1 MKKIILAALVFSST
15 TIALAQGSKDRTTA
29 IMSYNK
35 VMPAMQTKDM
45 GKAKKDIL
53 KAKEYIDKALEDEK
67 MKSDPK
73 TYFYKGEIY
82 FTLLSFAMDIDVKPI
97 VEQESFGGEVKGAY
111 AKAIELDS
119 KNEYKP
125 QIEQKMNMYR
135 ALSMNAGSDFFQKK
149 EYEMAQA
156 SFEAAVA
163 MWDIIGMQDTLAYFY
178 AGMAAEYQN
187 RTDKA
192 IEYYSKAV
200 DLQFNDVVLYQL
212 LVIQYKNDVFK
223 DSPKRLEVLEKGRSL
238 YPSDQTL
245 IIEEFNYHIEKGN
258 NDKAQAA
265 LAKAI
270 ELDPRNPILYYNIGV
285 VYDGLQDYAK
295 AEDAYKKAIEF
306 NKDYFEAN
314 YNLAAMYVN
323 QGVEMSSKA
332 SDIKD
337 FKLYEKEL
345 QKAMDQYRKA
355 IPYFE
360 RALEIIPDE
369 LDTWKSIASLYYKLD
384 MTEKYEA
391 AEKKVEELSKK

>member
-1 MKKIILAALVFSST
+1 MKKLILLSVVLGVTSLGT
-15 TIALAQGSKDRTTA
+15 AQKNNRTTA
-29 IMSYNK
+29 GMALNNYK
-35 VMPAMQTKDM
+35 KFMAQQDM
-45 GKAKKDIL
+45 ASAKKEIL
-53 KAKEYIDKALEDEK
+53 KAKEFIDKAAVHETTMNDA
-67 MKSDPK
+67 K
-73 TYFYKGEIY
+73 TMAYKTEIY
-82 FTLLSFAMDIDVKPI
+82 LSLLPLAMDIDVRPI
-97 VEQESFGGEVKGAY
+97 VEQEGFANEIKSAY
-111 AKAIELDS
+111 AKLEKVDDR
-119 KNEYKP
+119 NEYKP
-125 QIEQKMNMYR
+125 DLQRQLDMYR

-156 SFEAAVA
+156 SFEAAA
-163 MWDIIGMQDTLAYFY
+163 TMWDLMGMQDTLAFFY
-178 AGMAAEYQN
+178 AGMSAEYQN
-187 RTDKA
+187 KTDKA
-192 IEYYSKAV
+192 IEYYSKAA

-212 LVIQYKNDVFK
+212 LVIQYKNDAYK
-223 DSPKRLEVLEKGRSL
+223 DSPKRIEVIEKGRRL
-238 YPSDQTL
+238 YPSDLTL

-355 IPYFE
+355 VPYFE
-360 RALEIIPDE
+360 RALEIVPDE
-369 LDTWKSIASLYYKLD
+369 LDTWKSLASLYYKLD
-384 MTEKYEA
+384 MNEKHEA